1 MKEVKRPSKKEM
13 WFFALGQLG
22 WSILGGLV
30 SNLLV
35 NYYLPDSTDGGLR
48 IFIPQGAI
56 LLGLTVI
63 GLITAFGRV
72 FDAVTD
78 PIIANFSDNCKSKK
92 GKRIPFLRWS
102 ALPFA
107 VVTVLVFCATFENQG
122 LNVAWLAIFLMLFYL
137 GMTAYCTPFNA
148 LIPVLGHEQED
159 RMNIS
164 TYISLTYIVGTGVAF
179 GANIIWTQ
187 LANMTGMDYYL
198 AAKLVIIVEAAIA
211 LVCMWIPAFGI
222 KETDYNIEQQKSENP
237 FKSLKKTFSNGH
249 FRLFVLSDILY
260 WIGITIFNTG
270 FLYYVSNLLN
280 CYDWYMVLFIFMTLV
295 TFICYIPANI
305 LTKKFGKKR
314 MVIIGFITFALAFGI
329 CALAGKITFIPNL
342 VYGFIICVF
351 VGVPLA
357 ILGIVPQAIV
367 ADIAEQDYIKTGE
380 NHDGMFY
387 AARTFAFK
395 LGQGLAMI
403 IFTSLAVVGQY
414 TTQNDLGED
423 VIANSG
429 VGYRISLLVALAFSI
444 LAAVALIFYNEKDV
458 MGTINE
464 AHAKETVV
472 NADGTISQAEEEAL
486 LAATETEGVKET
498 EKVEDEE
505 AETESEN

>member
-1 MKEVKRPSKKEM
+1 MTRRVTKKEM
-13 WFFALGQLG
+13 WFYALGQLG

-35 NYYLPDSTDGGLR
+35 NYYLPDSTDGGLKT
-48 IFIPQGAI
+48 FIPQGAI
-56 LLGLTVI
+56 LIGLTVI
-63 GLITAFGRV
+63 GIITAIGRV

-78 PIIANFSDNCKSKK
+78 PIIANFSDNCKAKK

-107 VVTVLVFCATFENQG
+107 VVTVLVFCATFDNQG
-122 LNVAWLAIFLMLFYL
+122 LNVAWLSIFLMLFYL
-137 GMTAYCTPFNA
+137 GMTAYCTPYNA
-148 LIPVLGHEQED
+148 LLPVLGHEQED

-179 GANIIWTQ
+179 GANIIWTS
-187 LANMTGMDYYL
+187 LAKATGMDYYL
-198 AAKLVIIVEAAIA
+198 AAKLVIILEATIA
-211 LVCMWIPAFGI
+211 LVCMWVPAFGI
-222 KETDYNIEQQKSENP
+222 KETDFNIEQQKSENA
-237 FKSLKKTFSNGH
+237 FKSLKKTFSNKH
-249 FRLFVLSDILY
+249 FRLFVVSDILY

-280 CYDWYMVLFIFMTLV
+280 CYDMYMLLFIFMTFV
-295 TFICYIPANI
+295 TFVCYIPANI

-314 MVIIGFITFALAFGI
+314 MVIIGFIAFAIAFGV
-329 CALAGKITFIPNL
+329 CALAGKITFIPNV

-351 VGVPLA
+351 VGIPLA

-395 LGQGLAMI
+395 IGQGVAMI
-403 IFTSLAVVGQY
+403 IFTSLAVIGQY
-414 TTQNDLGED
+414 TTQNAEGEE
-423 VIANSG
+423 ILANTG
-429 VGYRISLLVALAFSI
+429 LGYRISLIVALVFSV
-444 LAAVALIFYNEKDV
+444 LAAVALLFYNEKDV
-458 MGTINE
+458 MGTIEE
-464 AHAKETVV
+464 AHKNSANTEATEKKGEVVKEETLEV
-472 NADGTISQAEEEAL
+472 TAEVKEEA
-486 LAATETEGVKET
+486 TEAK
-498 EKVEDEE
+498 
-505 AETESEN
+505 AE

>member
-1 MKEVKRPSKKEM
+1 MREIKRPSKKEM
-13 WFFALGQLG
+13 WFYALGQLG

-35 NYYLPDSTDGGLR
+35 NYYLPDSTGGGIR
-48 IFIPQGAI
+48 TFIPQTAI
-56 LLGLTVI
+56 FLGLTII

-78 PIIANFSDNCKSKK
+78 PIIANFSDNCKAKK
-92 GKRIPFLRWS
+92 GKRIPFLRWA

-107 VVTVLVFCATFENQG
+107 VVTVLVFCATFSNEG
-122 LNVAWLAIFLMLFYL
+122 LNVAWLSIFLMLFYL

-148 LIPVLGHEQED
+148 LLPVLGHQQED
-159 RMNIS
+159 RMNLS

-179 GANIIWTQ
+179 GANIIWTK
-187 LANMTGMDYYL
+187 LAEITGMDYYL
-198 AAKLVIIVEAAIA
+198 AAKLVIGAEAAIA
-211 LVCMWIPAFGI
+211 LICMWIPAFGI
-222 KETDYNIEQQKSENP
+222 KETDYNIEQNQNDNA
-237 FKSLKKTFSNGH
+237 FKALGKTFKNKH
-249 FRLFVLSDILY
+249 FRLFVISDILY

-270 FLYYVSNLLN
+270 FLYYVSNLLD
-280 CYDWYMVLFIFMTLV
+280 CYDWYMLLFIFMTLV
-295 TFICYIPANI
+295 TFVCYIPANI

-314 MVIIGFITFALAFGI
+314 MVIAGFIAFAVAFGV
-329 CALAGKITFIPNL
+329 CALAGKISFIPNL

-357 ILGIVPQAIV
+357 ILGVVPQAIV

-414 TTQNDLGED
+414 ETTNAVNEVVTMNTGL
-423 VIANSG
+423 
-429 VGYRISLLVALAFSI
+429 GYRISLIVALVFSL
-444 LAAVALIFYNEKDV
+444 LAAVVILFYKEKDV
-458 MGTINE
+458 MKTIEE
-464 AHAKETVV
+464 AHLLEGTSIDSAKIEEAKAVSSTEEPAKV
-472 NADGTISQAEEEAL
+472 AQEESSDLEEDTIQEEE
-486 LAATETEGVKET
+486 
-498 EKVEDEE
+498 
-505 AETESEN
+505 